1 MRIRSYLVFICFF
14 GLSACMGY
22 DGPRMGQVMSQYCQ
36 DNSRFEDFYNCV
48 NRNWYQPV
56 AAAGESGNGLVIQA
70 MAIGQNLLNG
80 VKTGQISDAEAI
92 YRWQATQMQMR
103 RQEDA
108 TAARQSQALQHLAT
122 TVQNYGKGQTNQAT
136 GGYIGQSSA
145 TAYLKNQYTKGF
157 SKICVYDR
165 LGSVESITIGS
176 TQLCPINR

>member
-22 DGPRMGQVMSQYCQ
+22 EGPRMGQVMSQYCQ

-56 AAAGESGNGLVIQA
+56 AAAGESGNSLVIQA

-92 YRWQATQMQMR
+92 YRWQLTNMQLRQQENSINAR
-103 RQEDA
+103 R
-108 TAARQSQALQHLAT
+108 SQALQHLAT
-122 TVQNYGKGQTNQAT
+122 TIQNYETGQVNQSA
-136 GGYIGQSSA
+136 GGYIGQSRA
-145 TAYLKNQYTKGF
+145 TAFLKNQYTKGF

-165 LGSVESITIGS
+165 LGSIESITVGS
-176 TQLCPINR
+176 TQLCPISR